1 MISSCPQQE
10 SLVLFLS
17 SKIHYR
23 TILPDTLRE
32 PAPNRLKERK
42 NHADLSS
49 RNTKNRAEKSKENIY
64 KEIIAVFFLSK
75 TQKIRLLLLLLL
87 LIRRLLLHHRLSPC
101 NRSEISKLSC
111 FPALPKATSS
121 KLCPCLLYLPPAST
135 KAGHGR

>member
-1 MISSCPQQE
+1 MISSSPQHE

-23 TILPDTLRE
+23 TILPNT
-32 PAPNRLKERK
+32 LKELATNTLK
-42 NHADLSS
+42 ENHSDLS
-49 RNTKNRAEKSKENIY
+49 RTGRRKIEQKNQKKTSTRS
-64 KEIIAVFFLSK
+64 LSQSFSCRK
-75 TQKIRLLLLLLL
+75 RKKLRCRHLLLLLL
-87 LIRRLLLHHRLSPC
+87 RRLLLHHRLSPR

>member
-1 MISSCPQQE
+1 VISSCPQHE

-23 TILPDTLRE
+23 TILPNTLRE
-32 PAPNRLKERK
+32 PALNTLKERTTPISRPGIRKIQQK
-42 NHADLSS
+42 NQMKTSTLDYRSLFLV
-49 RNTKNRAEKSKENIY
+49 ENAKKLRRI
-64 KEIIAVFFLSK
+64 
-75 TQKIRLLLLLLL
+75 LLLLLL
-87 LIRRLLLHHRLSPC
+87 RRLLLHHRLSPR

-111 FPALPKATSS
+111 FPVLPKATSS